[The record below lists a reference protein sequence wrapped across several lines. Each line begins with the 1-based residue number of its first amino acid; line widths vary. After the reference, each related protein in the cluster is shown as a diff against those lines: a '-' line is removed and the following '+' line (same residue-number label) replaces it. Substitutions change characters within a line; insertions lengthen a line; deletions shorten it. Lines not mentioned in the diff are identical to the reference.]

1 MRLRPAGW
9 FFIALVVC
17 GIAALGVRYGLPP
30 KINVVHPTRGPAVQ
44 AVYATG
50 TVEPT
55 IMLPIAAR
63 ITARLAELDVDEGAA
78 VNKGKVLGRL
88 EDVDLTNVLAQLR
101 SQEVFAKNEY
111 ERNAALARAGTVAK
125 ATYDRARA
133 DWLAASAASTR
144 AAAELDFAKL
154 VAPADGVVIHRNGE
168 VGELIPVNQAVFWIS
183 VESPLRISAQVDE
196 EDIARVTPGQ
206 EVMLRAD
213 ALPNRVMRGVVQ
225 TITPKGDPI
234 ARSYRVR
241 IGLAEAT
248 PLMIGMTVEVNIVIR
263 KNDDALLLPPSA
275 ISANRVWCVRD
286 DRLEMRPVTIGAN
299 GSKQV
304 EITSGL
310 SADDL
315 VVLHPDASLQ
325 VGRKVRAV
333 STP

>member
-1 MRLRPAGW
+1 
-9 FFIALVVC
+9 
-17 GIAALGVRYGLPP
+17 
-30 KINVVHPTRGPAVQ
+30 
-44 AVYATG
+44 
-50 TVEPT
+50 
-55 IMLPIAAR
+55 
-63 ITARLAELDVDEGAA
+63 
-78 VNKGKVLGRL
+78 
-88 EDVDLTNVLAQLR
+88 
-101 SQEVFAKNEY
+101 
-111 ERNAALARAGTVAK
+111 
-125 ATYDRARA
+125 
-133 DWLAASAASTR
+133 
-144 AAAELDFAKL
+144 
-154 VAPADGVVIHRNGE
+154 
-168 VGELIPVNQAVFWIS
+168 
-183 VESPLRISAQVDE
+183 
-196 EDIARVTPGQ
+196 
-206 EVMLRAD
+206 
-213 ALPNRVMRGVVQ
+213 MRGVVQ

-263 KNDDALLLPPSA
+263 KHDDALLLPPSA
-275 ISANRVWCVRD
+275 ISANRVWCVRN